1 MDGGCVSLVFRGE
14 FWAGQHSKLQLD
26 ELSKWCQVQ
35 EGSELSGVLSSGV
48 RKKKRKQS
56 EADEKEWHHQ
66 TSKKPSTPGL
76 LSLFPATLR

>member
-26 ELSKWCQVQ
+26 ELSKWYQVQ

-48 RKKKRKQS
+48 RKKKGNRVK
-56 EADEKEWHHQ
+56 
-66 TSKKPSTPGL
+66 
-76 LSLFPATLR
+76 